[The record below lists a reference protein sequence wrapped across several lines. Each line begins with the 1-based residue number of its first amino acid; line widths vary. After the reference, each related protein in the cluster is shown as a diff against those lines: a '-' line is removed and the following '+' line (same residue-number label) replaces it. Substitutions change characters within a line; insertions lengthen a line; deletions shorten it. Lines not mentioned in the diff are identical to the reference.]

1 MWENNPYV
9 FLVYLVEGMQSTL
22 GFVGNRKEKE
32 REKMLLIRVEN
43 ARKVR
48 ERKENLAEAD
58 RDDATMHGYP
68 IT

>member
-1 MWENNPYV
+1 LSALLVLWENNPYV

-43 ARKVR
+43 ARKESKEIAAVR
-48 ERKENLAEAD
+48 LL
-58 RDDATMHGYP
+58 DDSSG
-68 IT
+68 